1 MKGLVEEI
9 DLMFDKNCKKEAE
22 ENRKMLVQITDT
34 IMLLGRLGLA
44 FRTLHE
50 KRQYLKLFWSAFSR
64 IRTKYEEIHISPYS
78 VRMRENVDQNSSE
91 YGHFLRSRGHKDDSQ
106 FHSNVGEYS
115 SEDCLRL
122 ATFLKKK
129 HGHTC
134 FPVNS
139 ANFLRTPFLWET
151 SGNILY
157 LHYKTIFCNKLALNV

>member
-64 IRTKYEEIHISPYS
+64 IQTKYEEIHISPYS
-78 VRMRENVDQNSSE
+78 VRMQEKCGPE
-91 YGHFLRSRGHKDDSQ
+91 
-106 FHSNVGEYS
+106 
-115 SEDCLRL
+115 
-122 ATFLKKK
+122 
-129 HGHTC
+129 
-134 FPVNS
+134 
-139 ANFLRTPFLWET
+139 
-151 SGNILY
+151 
-157 LHYKTIFCNKLALNV
+157 

>member
-50 KRQYLKLFWSAFSR
+50 KRRYLKLFWSAFSR

-129 HGHTC
+129 HGHMFSCEFCEFFKNT
-134 FPVNS
+134 F
-139 ANFLRTPFLWET
+139 FM
-151 SGNILY
+151 GNIWKHFIPPLQNY
-157 LHYKTIFCNKLALNV
+157 FLQ